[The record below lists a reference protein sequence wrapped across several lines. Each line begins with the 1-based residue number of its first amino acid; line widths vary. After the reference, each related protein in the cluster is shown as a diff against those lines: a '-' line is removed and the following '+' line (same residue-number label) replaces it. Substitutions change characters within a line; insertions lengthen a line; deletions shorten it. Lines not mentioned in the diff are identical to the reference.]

1 MIYLSTAASAQTF
14 TFIPRSF
21 VVNARLEIKDE
32 ETLTVQ
38 THNVPMS
45 QLNNYAS
52 INVALTLEES
62 KFYEVKVV
70 SIGSNWETIS
80 QTWDLLNINWE
91 QGITR
96 SGAAWNFATNSWNET
111 TGNWDD
117 VRDPRELVIY
127 KDRLFCT
134 DQTISQGANEYYDPY
149 KDVYTVS
156 TSRDNT
162 YKVYNGPVT

>member
-1 MIYLSTAASAQTF
+1 MKI
-14 TFIPRSF
+14 
-21 VVNARLEIKDE
+21 
-32 ETLTVQ
+32 
-38 THNVPMS
+38 
-45 QLNNYAS
+45 
-52 INVALTLEES
+52 
-62 KFYEVKVV
+62 V
-70 SIGSNWETIS
+70 SIGSNWETVT
-80 QTWDLLNINWE
+80 QTWDLLTINWE

-127 KDRLFCT
+127 KDRIFCT
-134 DQTISQGANEYYDPY
+134 NQTLSQGANEYYDPY
-149 KDVYTVS
+149 KDVYISS